1 MADGLAQSDLNPPQ
15 PFMKEFFQSEVE
27 EMSALLRHCQL
38 KLMRMSESLN
48 INQTGVQDVND
59 KPQDMLFTSD
69 SDSENSNKCQNP
81 TAAVLT
87 PSDTWV
93 VKDEILIPSDCPT
106 ITIERENL
114 NGHSEIETSSCI
126 SVEFIAAK
134 SSKNSDK
141 TDDNLSDSRVD
152 FADPL
157 ECMNDVPAS
166 EEETEVEQS
175 CDGIRTSC
183 RKTLKMTELDF
194 ETITIRPRLTFR
206 KR

>member
-1 MADGLAQSDLNPPQ
+1 
-15 PFMKEFFQSEVE
+15 MKEFFQSEVE

-69 SDSENSNKCQNP
+69 SENSNKCQSP
-81 TAAVLT
+81 TAAGLT
-87 PSDTWV
+87 PSDTGV
-93 VKDEILIPSDCPT
+93 VKDEILIPSDCP
-106 ITIERENL
+106 TIERENL